1 MNIKSLVNQMG
12 NSSFTTITKEQME
25 GIRNSSK
32 LVYEE
37 DTLISDF
44 IRIYKSNDLYIF
56 QEKTPRGEILIRKF
70 ENESEA
76 KDLMNNRLDIYEKM
90 WNGCGCKINYFE

>member
-1 MNIKSLVNQMG
+1 MNMKSLFKQIG
-12 NSSFTTITKEQME
+12 NSSFTTITEEQME

-44 IRIYKSNDLYIF
+44 IRIYKVNDLYIF
-56 QEKTPRGEILIRKF
+56 QEKTPKGEILIRKF

-76 KDLMNNRLDIYEKM
+76 KDLMSNRLDIYEKM
-90 WNGCGCKINYFE
+90 WNGCGCKINYFK